1 MVPNFRSA
9 LWFPLFDDLA
19 DASQKQET
27 IAAYDASAEQYAAEA
42 AQLRDSIRKEIARFA
57 GLLGGSG
64 RVLEIGSGGGRDAR
78 ALEAYGLSVRRTD
91 ITPGFVEILREQG
104 FEADLL
110 DPLTDE
116 LRDPQSPDGHYDAVW
131 AQACLMHVDRDDL
144 PTVLT
149 RLAEVTRPA
158 GLIFLSVTEGDGHR
172 LEPGRT
178 GSRYHQID
186 WRESELRV
194 VANRS
199 GWVVDEVWRSQ
210 GKTSPFLNVLG
221 HRADAS

>member
-1 MVPNFRSA
+1 M
-9 LWFPLFDDLA
+9 D
-19 DASQKQET
+19 SQKQET
-27 IAAYDASAEQYAAEA
+27 IAAYEA
-42 AQLRDSIRKEIARFA
+42 AAVDYATETAQLPDSIRTTCARFA
-57 GLLGGSG
+57 RLLAGSG

-78 ALEAYGLSVRRTD
+78 ALEEYGLSVRRTD
-91 ITPGFVEILREQG
+91 ITPGFVEVLRGQG

-116 LRDPQSPDGHYDAVW
+116 LDDPHNPEGRYDAIW

-158 GLIFLSVTEGDGHR
+158 GLIFLSVTEGDGDTR
-172 LEPGRT
+172 DAGRT
-178 GSRYHQID
+178 GARYHRTD
-186 WRESELRV
+186 WREAQLCAT
-194 VANRS
+194 ANGS
-199 GWVVDEVWRSQ
+199 GWVVDEVWSSQ
-210 GKTSPFLNVLG
+210 GKFSPFLNVLG

>member
-1 MVPNFRSA
+1 VNVG
-9 LWFPLFDDLA
+9 
-19 DASQKQET
+19 SQKQET
-27 IAAYDASAEQYAAEA
+27 IAAYDASAVEYAAET
-42 AQLRDSIRKEIARFA
+42 AQLPDSILKEIERFA

-78 ALEAYGLSVRRTD
+78 ALEAHGLSVRRTD
-91 ITPGFVEILREQG
+91 ITPGFVEVLREQG

-116 LRDPQSPDGHYDAVW
+116 LSDPQSPGGQYDAIW
-131 AQACLMHVDRDDL
+131 AQACLMHVDREDL

-172 LEPGRT
+172 LETGRT
-178 GSRYHQID
+178 GSRYHQTD
-186 WRESELRV
+186 WREAELRAV
-194 VANRS
+194 TSNS
-199 GWVVDEVWRSQ
+199 GWVVDEVWSSQ

-221 HRADAS
+221 HRVDTS